1 MPVAIWN
8 ERAPGEARTEDRTM
22 DKRFYPRLA
31 WDCIRKNR
39 RLYVPYLF
47 TVAGAAA
54 GFYILATTADPA
66 GMADPGDVRLI
77 MQLCTVVLALVCGG
91 FLLYTNGFLMKQRGR
106 EFGLYAVLGL
116 DRANLTRLL
125 AWETAYTAA
134 IGVGGGLAVGV
145 LLDRLLLMILAKLSG
160 LSYAGP
166 AVYGRCLALTA
177 GAFALILG
185 LIFAANAVRVGH
197 TKPSELLI
205 KSNVGD
211 KEPKSRWFIALVGV
225 ILLGAGYGIAIG
237 RPALMR
243 SVTPEDILWFFAAVL
258 LVIGGT
264 FALFLAGTVTAL
276 KLLRRW
282 KGYYYKARHFVS
294 VSGLIHRMGRN
305 AAGLAIICILST
317 AVLVMVSSTVCLRMG
332 LESNL
337 RSYFPRDV
345 MCQFGSMAENDW
357 DGLLDG
363 AMEDAVAAGYH
374 PEDTVRYLYWEYGWS
389 VDDGRTSTD
398 LAFVDAAGYE
408 AITGRALSLGPDEVL
423 TDGAEDTL
431 TVMDAAFTVA
441 GGLGS
446 EDPVMEYLGRALG
459 VGDMEDMPRTLVVAD
474 GEAILAL
481 RQRAEEYGQTDP
493 DYSCSYGTFVDH
505 NMDFDLPAGEDSRAC
520 LAVIRQYV
528 LDHVY
533 EGAFSDGSASIGQ
546 ARSDLLVEFGSLLF
560 LGLFLGTLFL
570 GGAALLIYYKQVSE
584 GYEDR
589 ERFAVMRNVGMDDA
603 LVRRSIR
610 SQILLVFFLPLVT
623 ALCHMAAA
631 FPLVDRLLE
640 LWDMHDTGLFLACT
654 LGAAAGF
661 AALYAAVYLLTE
673 RVYARLV
680 GR

>member
-1 MPVAIWN
+1 
-8 ERAPGEARTEDRTM
+8 M
-22 DKRFYPRLA
+22 DERFYLRLA

-39 RLYVPYLF
+39 RLYVPYLL

-54 GFYILATTADPA
+54 GFYMLATTGDPS

-77 MQLCTVVLALVCGG
+77 MRTCTVVLGLVCGG

-116 DRANLTRLL
+116 DRSNMTRLL
-125 AWETAYTAA
+125 AWETAFTAA
-134 IGVGGGLAVGV
+134 IGVGAGLAAGV

-160 LSYAGP
+160 MPYAGP
-166 AVYGRCLALTA
+166 AVYGRCLVLTA
-177 GAFALILG
+177 GVFALILG
-185 LIFAANAVRVGH
+185 LIFAANIIRVGRMCP
-197 TKPSELLI
+197 TELLI
-205 KSNVGD
+205 SKDVGD
-211 KEPKSRWFIALVGV
+211 REPKSKWFVTVVGIV
-225 ILLGAGYGIAIG
+225 LLGAGYGIAIC
-237 RPALMR
+237 RPALMEG
-243 SVTPEDILWFFAAVL
+243 VVVEDILWFFAAVL
-258 LVIGGT
+258 LVIFGT
-264 FALFLAGTVTAL
+264 FALFLGGTVTGL

-317 AVLVMVSSTVCLRMG
+317 AVLVMVSSTVCLRAG
-332 LESNL
+332 LESSL
-337 RSYFPRDV
+337 RGYFPRDV

-357 DGLLDG
+357 DGLLAG

-374 PEDTVRYLYWEYGWS
+374 PKDTVRYLYWEYGWS
-389 VDDGRTSTD
+389 VDGGRTGTD

-423 TDGAEDTL
+423 TDAAEDTL

-441 GGLGS
+441 GGLGP
-446 EDPVMEYLGRALG
+446 EDPVMAYLGRVLG

-474 GEAILAL
+474 GGAILAL

-493 DYSCSYGTFVDH
+493 DYSYSFGTFVDH

-546 ARSDLLVEFGSLLF
+546 ARSDLLVQFGSLLF

-589 ERFAVMRNVGMDDA
+589 ERFAVMRQVGMDEG
-603 LVRRSIR
+603 LIRRSVH

-623 ALCHMAAA
+623 AFCHMAAA
-631 FPLVDRLLE
+631 FPLVARLLE
-640 LWDMHDTGLFLACT
+640 VWDMSDRGLFMVCT
-654 LGAAAGF
+654 LGAAAVF
-661 AALYAAVYLLTE
+661 AALYTAVYLLTA